1 MVTAVAAS
9 LALSA
14 CGTNGSADSTSS
26 GVEKLSGAQRSIAES
41 EIPLPQLQENP
52 QPQGEAS
59 VSVCQDVDFKA
70 GCNASVYA
78 KSANGTFENR
88 ISSIRNTNNFSIT
101 FYDNVGFSGDSITLK
116 PGEETRSLNPEGAEQ
131 GINDRISSWQPQV
144 ESHAGEKSLLTV
156 CTDNDLGGRCEE
168 VPVFGGGAKLNDNI
182 SSIQNTS
189 EFDVMFY
196 ADNECKGPGV
206 MIPSHAYV
214 RTLDPEGVNS
224 GLNDRISSWQ
234 PVLSS

>member
-1 MVTAVAAS
+1 MTAVAAS

-14 CGTNGSADSTSS
+14 CGAKASADSASS
-26 GVEKLSGAQRSIAES
+26 GVKKLSGAQRSIIES
-41 EIPLPQLQENP
+41 EIPLPELQENP
-52 QPQGEAS
+52 QPQGKAT

-78 KSANGTFENR
+78 ESANGTFDNE

-116 PGEETRSLNPEGAEQ
+116 PGEERKSLNPEGAEQ

-144 ESHAGEKSLLTV
+144 ESHSGEKSLLTV
-156 CTDNDLGGRCEE
+156 CTDNDLGGQCEE
-168 VPVFGGGAKLNDNI
+168 VPIFEGGAKLNDNI
-182 SSIQNTS
+182 SSLQNTS

-196 ADNECKGPGV
+196 ADKDCRGPGV
-206 MIPSHAYV
+206 MIPARTYV